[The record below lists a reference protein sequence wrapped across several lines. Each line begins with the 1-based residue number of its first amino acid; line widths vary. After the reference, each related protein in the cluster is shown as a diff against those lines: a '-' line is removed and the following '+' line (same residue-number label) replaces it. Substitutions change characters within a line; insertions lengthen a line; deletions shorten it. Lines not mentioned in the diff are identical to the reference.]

1 MRRCEVERLDPSRSW
16 WVPAV
21 VAPRRNWA
29 GAPGCRRGARFVVD
43 RETLRAGRDEFSP
56 FDSELSC
63 LGWIVRHRDG
73 LSRMLPGAT
82 VRTVK
87 LDRWLLGLE

>member
-1 MRRCEVERLDPSRSW
+1 MNRCEVDRLDPTRTY

-21 VAPRRNWA
+21 VAPHREWA
-29 GAPGCRRGARFVVD
+29 GAPGYRRGARFMVN
-43 RETLRAGRDEFSP
+43 RETLRASRDEFST

-63 LGWIVRHRDG
+63 LHWIMRHRSD
-73 LSRMLPGAT
+73 LNRTLPG
-82 VRTVK
+82 VRISAVP